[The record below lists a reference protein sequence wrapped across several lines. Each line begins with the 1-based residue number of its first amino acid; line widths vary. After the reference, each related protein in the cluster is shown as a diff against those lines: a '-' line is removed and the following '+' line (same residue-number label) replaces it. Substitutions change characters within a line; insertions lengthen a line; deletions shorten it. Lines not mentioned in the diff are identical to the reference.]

1 MAMWMI
7 YAAAVAALL
16 AAGGLALEGLC
27 ERADVPRR
35 YVWLGALTLAVAIP
49 LTANPRERGEGPP
62 MGATGNPE
70 TGTVVG
76 AAKLP
81 SNDRLTDTGRAQ
93 PGQRALST
101 SATPLFVWAF
111 ASLLVFTALATVL
124 MLSLRA
130 RRRWD
135 KCRIGDERVYVSRR
149 FGPALVGIVRPAI
162 VIPRWV
168 LRLGEAVGATV
179 VKHEREHAR
188 AGDHLALLY
197 AALVAVVFPW
207 SPAIWWMCRR
217 LGAAVEIDCDRRVIA
232 SGVPASEY
240 GKLLLGIGA
249 ARQGGGLF
257 ALGMATSESVLERR
271 LRTMSRESGRIGRPM
286 SILLGGLALA
296 SVATA
301 CDMPAPT
308 SIAPVVE
315 GVLAARTAAPLEQ
328 PATDREQK
336 GNAAVSRAFDEE
348 DGRILVRGRNRS
360 PYLSL
365 TPASVARDPLVL
377 LDGRIVEGGLESLV
391 SMVDTLNF
399 GSVGFDGSPNAVE
412 KYGERAAGGTVL
424 ISTRGSAGRSIGR
437 VWQRWTARWRVAE
450 RDWRDTE
457 AAWQDAERKS
467 DETEGVSDAA
477 RGKLRAAERE
487 LKAARG
493 EPKGTEWTGTIL
505 ERATGPD
512 GRVRIQGIDSLPAIT
527 LRADVAA
534 RNPRAQVDGRY
545 VEGGLRTLLT
555 MMDTLNFVSG
565 GYYGIPPRVVINTAR
580 PDETP

>member
-16 AAGGLALEGLC
+16 AAGGLALERLC
-27 ERADVPRR
+27 ERADVSRR
-35 YVWLGALTLAVAIP
+35 FVWLGALTLAVAIP
-49 LTANPRERGEGPP
+49 LTANPPERGEGPP
-62 MGATGNPE
+62 VGATGNPE

-76 AAKLP
+76 AAKVP
-81 SNDRLTDTGRAQ
+81 SNDRLTDTGRTQ
-93 PGQRALST
+93 PGRHTSSA
-101 SATPLFVWAF
+101 SATPLFVWAL
-111 ASLLVFTALATVL
+111 ASLSVFTALATVL

-135 KCRIGDERVYVSRR
+135 KCRIGDECVYVSRR
-149 FGPALVGIVRPAI
+149 FGPALVGIARPAI

-197 AALVAVVFPW
+197 AALVAVIFPW

-240 GKLLLGIGA
+240 GNLLLGIGA
-249 ARQGGGLF
+249 ARQAGGLF

-308 SIAPVVE
+308 SIAPAVE
-315 GVLAARTAAPLEQ
+315 GVLAARTATPQEQ
-328 PATDREQK
+328 PAADREQK
-336 GNAAVSRAFDEE
+336 GNAAVRRAFDEE
-348 DGRILVRGRNRS
+348 DGRILIRGRNRS

-391 SMVDTLNF
+391 SMVDSLDF

-412 KYGERAAGGTVL
+412 KYGERASGGTVL
-424 ISTRGSAGRSIGR
+424 ISTRGSAGRSLDR

-450 RDWRDTE
+450 HDRRDSE
-457 AAWQDAERKS
+457 AAWQEAER
-467 DETEGVSDAA
+467 
-477 RGKLRAAERE
+477 
-487 LKAARG
+487 
-493 EPKGTEWTGTIL
+493 IL

-580 PDETP
+580 PEETR